1 MENKWRNRWLLLLDL
16 DGTLWDH
23 LDVSSLNPPF
33 SRVCHDIIVDS
44 SGVEVRL
51 YSYMIALGLWARRTG
66 GVVSS
71 LSWNVPFKA
80 LEALRAF
87 GVAHI
92 FHYHVIEPHPWK
104 GRMLAKLLR
113 LLRVERRLYLTPDR
127 IVYFDDREIHL
138 DDIRESVGE
147 VNYIKSHVGCR
158 GLRECSR
165 LVQSLL
171 KTGGEG

>member
-1 MENKWRNRWLLLLDL
+1 MKRDWLLLLDL

-23 LDVSSLNPPF
+23 LDVSSLKPPF
-33 SRVCHDIIVDS
+33 TRISRDAIVDS
-44 SGVEVRL
+44 GGVEVRL
-51 YSYMIALGLWARRTG
+51 YRYMVALALWARRSG
-66 GVVSS
+66 AVISS
-71 LSWNVPFKA
+71 FSWNIPFKA

-87 GVAHI
+87 GAAHI

-113 LLRVERRLYLTPDR
+113 VLRVERRLYLTPGR

-138 DDIRESVGE
+138 DDIRENVGE
-147 VNYIKSHVGCR
+147 VNYIKSHVDCV
-158 GLRECSR
+158 GLEECIR

-171 KTGGEG
+171 RMDAAG